1 LYIWIMRCLFLLV
14 FFSISFLGVAQKPI
28 DLKKRYFGNY
38 EGPVN
43 SFKLDTGED
52 LVDVEKTSMRISID
66 EKNVVFDVGRYHLE
80 GTYKVLFEAQKY
92 FVLDCTIP
100 GRVAGERIVIYKRG
114 KQISRDGLFP
124 QPSAML
130 EKVK

>member
-1 LYIWIMRCLFLLV
+1 MRCLFLLV

-66 EKNVVFDVGRYHLE
+66 EKNVVFDVCRYHLE

>member
-1 LYIWIMRCLFLLV
+1 MRHLFLLG
-14 FFSISFLGVAQKPI
+14 FFSISFLGSAQKPI
-28 DLKKRYFGNY
+28 DLKKKYFGNY

-52 LVDVEKTSMRISID
+52 LVDVEKTSMRVSID

-80 GTYKVLFEAQKY
+80 GTYTVLFEAQKY

-100 GRVAGERIVIYKRG
+100 GRVAGERIVVYKRG

>member
-1 LYIWIMRCLFLLV
+1 MRHLFLLV
-14 FFSISFLGVAQKPI
+14 FFSISFVGSAQKPI
-28 DLKKRYFGNY
+28 DLKKKYFGNY

-52 LVDVEKTSMRISID
+52 LVDVEKTSMRVSID

-80 GTYKVLFEAQKY
+80 ATYTVLFEAQKY
-92 FVLDCTIP
+92 FVLDCNIP
-100 GRVAGERIVIYKRG
+100 GRVAGERIVVYKRG

>member
-1 LYIWIMRCLFLLV
+1 MRHLFLLV
-14 FFSISFLGVAQKPI
+14 FFSISFLGAAQKPI

-52 LVDVEKTSMRISID
+52 LVDVEKTTMRISID

-80 GTYKVLFEAQKY
+80 GTYTVLFEAQKY